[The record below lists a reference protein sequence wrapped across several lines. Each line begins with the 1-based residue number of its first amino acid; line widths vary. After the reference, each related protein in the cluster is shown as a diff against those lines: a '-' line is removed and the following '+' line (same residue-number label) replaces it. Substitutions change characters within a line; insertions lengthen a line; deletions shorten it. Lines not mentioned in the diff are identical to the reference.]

1 MGIISRALV
10 PGNQLN
16 IYSQCKC
23 NLEFMEQDGE
33 DDDDDVYYGESVE
46 RWYDKL
52 CTIRIEFESVSNDDK
67 LKVVERR
74 PKPILIKGRTKSK
87 LYKLITNIIS

>member
-1 MGIISRALV
+1 
-10 PGNQLN
+10 
-16 IYSQCKC
+16 
-23 NLEFMEQDGE
+23 MEQDDADDE

-67 LKVVERR
+67 L
-74 PKPILIKGRTKSK
+74 
-87 LYKLITNIIS
+87 